1 MLSHSHQILIMKQLD
16 CCDKIMFSK
25 QANSI
30 VIFMIFMSTYYRST
44 VAYQIGM
51 KIIEDIK
58 LFSQIKALS

>member
-1 MLSHSHQILIMKQLD
+1 
-16 CCDKIMFSK
+16 MFSK